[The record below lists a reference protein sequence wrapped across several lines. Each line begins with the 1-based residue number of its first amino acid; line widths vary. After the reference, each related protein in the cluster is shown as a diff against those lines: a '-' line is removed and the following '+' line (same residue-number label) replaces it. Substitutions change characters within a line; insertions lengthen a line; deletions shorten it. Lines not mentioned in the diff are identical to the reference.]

1 MKKLILIAA
10 CAAISTGLC
19 AQTKPAESKSAA
31 DSLLNSMDAGNTK
44 AEPVIATFKSTRLI
58 LGATTE
64 TVKKN
69 NLNFLVIHRFGDIGG
84 SEGGGKTLFGLDNS
98 SDIYIGFEYGLSDN
112 LDIDFGRSKYNQQVD
127 LGLKYA
133 MLHQT
138 SDDATPFA
146 ITLLGKTGVKA
157 YTANQGEFPTFA
169 DRLDYVA
176 QAIIARKFS
185 SNFSLQLTPTFVRH
199 NSPFPFLAGNNRGFF
214 ALGAAGRLKVTKR
227 MGIVVDYAH
236 PFSSFRD
243 KATGDNAFY
252 DPLGIGIEIETGGHV
267 FTIVFSN
274 TKAISEASYLAG
286 SQSDWGKGQ
295 FRLGFTISRMFSFNK
310 KAKEGKTY

>member
-1 MKKLILIAA
+1 MKKLISLAA
-10 CAAISTGLC
+10 CAVISTAVW
-19 AQTKPAESKSAA
+19 AQTKPAESKTAA
-31 DSLLNSMDAGNTK
+31 DSLLNSMDSSPK

-112 LDIDFGRSKYNQQVD
+112 LDIDFGRSKFAQQVD

-133 MLHQT
+133 IIHQT
-138 SDDATPFA
+138 SDNATPFA
-146 ITLLGKTGVKA
+146 VTLLGKAGIKA
-157 YTANQGEFPTFA
+157 YHADQGEFPTFA
-169 DRLDYVA
+169 DRFAYVA

-185 SNFSLQLTPTFVRH
+185 SNFSLQITPTYVRD
-199 NSPFPFLAGNNRGFF
+199 NSPFPFLAGNQRSFF
-214 ALGAAGRLKVTKR
+214 AMGIAGRLKVTKR

-236 PFSSFRD
+236 PFSSFRSN
-243 KATGDNAFY
+243 ATGDNAFY
-252 DPLGIGIEIETGGHV
+252 DPLGVGIEIETGGHV

-274 TKAISEASYLAG
+274 AKAISETSYLSA

-310 KAKEGKTY
+310 KAKKAY